1 MAEKI
6 FQPFTDRLSRNIR
19 NDLSR
24 SLVSV
29 LEEASLVPAKT
40 VGENYLK
47 ENLHPA
53 YCKYIENRLMRYT
66 RALAKIKQG
75 STDPLFHAMVLWDE
89 KLYFE
94 VHEILEHVWMNAQGD
109 EKQFLQAMI
118 RAAGVYIK
126 LEAGYSAAA
135 GKIAAKAIPILKQ
148 NSSRLAKYTEPA
160 KLIDA
165 LQNLAV
171 ESPKLIDEKIDH
183 G

>member
-24 SLVSV
+24 SLVTV
-29 LEEASLVPAKT
+29 LKEASLAPAQA
-40 VGENYLK
+40 VAENYLK
-47 ENLHPA
+47 KNLHPD
-53 YCKYIENRLMRYT
+53 YCEYIETRLMRYT
-66 RALAKIKQG
+66 HALAKIQQG
-75 STDPLFHAMVLWDE
+75 NTDPLFHAMVLWDE
-89 KLYFE
+89 KLFFE
-94 VHEILEHVWMNAQGD
+94 VHEILEHVWLDAQGE

-148 NSSRLAKYTEPA
+148 NSNRLAKYTEPA
-160 KLIDA
+160 RLIEA

-171 ESPKLIDEKIDH
+171 ESPKLISEQIGH